1 MEGKRSAEKR
11 RGWQGSEEEIREQQM
26 REEETEGKTKRV
38 GVEKKNVFK
47 VSSALFFLE
56 LLIYHLNKEE
66 REFVQVKR
74 ILKRGKGNE
83 KRNR

>member
-1 MEGKRSAEKR
+1 
-11 RGWQGSEEEIREQQM
+11 M